1 MAHVAPIVIL
11 LFIGAFMALL
21 VALGVA
27 ARNRA
32 VRAEQRMRDALYAWT
47 MANGW
52 QMHEGDVGTSWRHR
66 LSGLQR
72 FGIRRLASGMVH
84 GLPVTVADCHY
95 TTQSTDGQGNT
106 QTQRVDLS
114 VFVARLPGG
123 WPDIEVQT
131 RRLGSRVMR
140 ALGRQSPVEIG
151 HPMFDRRFQVVTADP
166 RAAHAL
172 LSPALV
178 DAHLRDQAPPWSI
191 RGGELMITEQGRL
204 TLDRIGPGIQRLGWL
219 AQALGHRSR

>member
-1 MAHVAPIVIL
+1 MAQVAPIVVLIS
-11 LFIGAFMALL
+11 IGVAVAFLI
-21 VALGVA
+21 ALGAA

-32 VRAEQRMRDALYAWT
+32 VRAERRMRDTLYAWT

-52 QMHEGDVGTSWRHR
+52 QMHEGDAHTSWRQR
-66 LSGLQR
+66 LSGLRR
-72 FGIRRLASGMVH
+72 FGIRRFAFSTVH

-95 TTQSTDGQGNT
+95 ATESTDGEGRS
-106 QTQRVDLS
+106 QTQWVDLS

-123 WPDIEVQT
+123 WPDIEVHN
-131 RRLGSRVMR
+131 RRLGSRLMR

-151 HPMFDRRFQVVTADP
+151 HAEFDRRFQVVTADP

-178 DAHLRDQAPPWSI
+178 DAHLRDQTPQWSL
-191 RGGELMITEQGRL
+191 RGGELMTVERGRL
-204 TLDRIGPGIQRLGWL
+204 TLERIGPGIQRLGWL
-219 AQALGHRSR
+219 AQALGYRG

>member
-1 MAHVAPIVIL
+1 MGQVALIVIL
-11 LFIGAFMALL
+11 LFIGVFVAFLIGLAT
-21 VALGVA
+21 V

-32 VRAEQRMRDALYAWT
+32 VRAERRMRDALYAWT

-66 LSGLQR
+66 LSGLRR
-72 FGIRRLASGMVH
+72 FGIRRLAFSTVH

-95 TTQSTDGQGNT
+95 ATESTDGNGNA
-106 QTQRVDLS
+106 QTQWVDLA

-123 WPDIEVQT
+123 WPDIEVHS
-131 RRLGSRVMR
+131 RRLGSRLMR

-151 HPMFDRRFQVVTADP
+151 HAEFDRRFQVATSDP
-166 RAAHAL
+166 RAAHVL

-178 DAHLRDQAPPWSI
+178 EAHLRDQAPPWSI
-191 RGGELMITEQGRL
+191 RGGELMITERGRL
-204 TLDRIGPGIQRLGWL
+204 TLEWIDPGIQRLVWL
-219 AQALGHRSR
+219 ARALGYRG